1 MTSPKRSTT
10 GTDPSRNDAKPVI
23 SFEHVSKV
31 YKLFGSRQ
39 QQVMDG
45 IGLSRFLPASKRPK
59 FGEFHALRAVSFSI
73 KSGERVGIIGRNGA
87 GKTTLLR
94 LITQNFAPTRG
105 RVKIDG
111 SVQALMQLGLGFH
124 PEFTGRENI
133 VASLNYNGLVGS
145 AFDEALAEV
154 IEFVEL
160 GDFLDQPVKSYSLG
174 MQARLQFAA
183 ATAIRPNILI
193 VDEVLGAG
201 DAYFAA
207 KSAHRM
213 KKLATSGCT
222 LLLVSHATSEILRF
236 CQRVI
241 WIHQGAILMD
251 GPALDVVRVYEAYIE
266 ELNFKMRR
274 QTDALW
280 GDAEPA
286 PALQTP
292 APVESVLSASNTST
306 SAPSASGAIKE
317 AEAGRDAPQEAAA
330 EGFAEATPV
339 GTAEALVELNGIAAG
354 VVAPA
359 TESSRPID
367 EAPGSPE
374 AEVVMLPA
382 LERSSDLE
390 RERAARSLQEGVVQ
404 TLADMRDD
412 EGAETE
418 GMPLPGWQR
427 DLFSEML
434 QSDGETPVE
443 GFERWP
449 GEPGLKITRMR
460 ILDSRNRLVDRVR
473 SGDPVTF
480 ECTISAELDGDY
492 RFRLSIL
499 FMTLEG
505 VGACR
510 NFSPYFEHR
519 LAAGET
525 VRLRLHMHECMLAG
539 REYVFS
545 AALFKYFDMVD
556 SSTAIRYDLL
566 SRAFRLRVDGRLAHD
581 PGLYHQPGEW
591 AAAAVTRDS
600 RRLLAAS

>member
-1 MTSPKRSTT
+1 MTSPEAIASGPGAVPDKT
-10 GTDPSRNDAKPVI
+10 VI
-23 SFEHVSKV
+23 EFEHVSKI

-39 QQVMDG
+39 QQVLDG
-45 IGLSRFLPASKRPK
+45 IGLTRFLPVKQRPK
-59 FGEFHALRAVSFSI
+59 FGEFHALRDMSFSI
-73 KSGERVGIIGRNGA
+73 KAGERVGIIGRNGA

-94 LITQNFAPTRG
+94 LITQNFAPTSG
-105 RVKIDG
+105 QVRVDG

-124 PEFTGRENI
+124 LEFTGYENI

-145 AFDEALAEV
+145 AFKEALAEV

-160 GDFLDQPVKSYSLG
+160 GEFLHQPVKAYSLG

-213 KKLATSGCT
+213 KKLALSGCT

-241 WIHQGAILMD
+241 WVHQGAILMD
-251 GPALDVVRVYEAYIE
+251 GPALDVIRVYEAYIE
-266 ELNFKMRR
+266 ELNFKMRKETASLWKEVE
-274 QTDALW
+274 TDRSIAAAPSIRPEASEARDASARAEREEIPITEPPVPLAL
-280 GDAEPA
+280 DAEV
-286 PALQTP
+286 TP
-292 APVESVLSASNTST
+292 SVEPVVAT
-306 SAPSASGAIKE
+306 
-317 AEAGRDAPQEAAA
+317 EAGEDRD
-330 EGFAEATPV
+330 T
-339 GTAEALVELNGIAAG
+339 
-354 VVAPA
+354 
-359 TESSRPID
+359 
-367 EAPGSPE
+367 
-374 AEVVMLPA
+374 
-382 LERSSDLE
+382 
-390 RERAARSLQEGVVQ
+390 
-404 TLADMRDD
+404 
-412 EGAETE
+412 GAETE
-418 GMPLPGWQR
+418 GAPLPDWQR

-434 QSDGETPVE
+434 QSEGETPLE
-443 GFERWP
+443 GLERWP
-449 GEPGLKITRMR
+449 GEHGLKITRVR
-460 ILDSRNRLVDRVR
+460 ILDARNRLVDRIR

-480 ECTISAELDGDY
+480 EITVAAEQAGDY

-510 NFSPYFEHR
+510 NFSPYFEHP
-519 LAAGET
+519 LAHGEE
-525 VRLRLHMHECMLAG
+525 VRLRLHMPECMLAG

-545 AALFKYFDMVD
+545 AALFKHYDMVD

-566 SRAFRLRVDGRLAHD
+566 SRAFRLRVDGRLAYD

-591 AAAAVTRDS
+591 AAVSATQVE

>member
-1 MTSPKRSTT
+1 MTSPNRGPFGAGTT
-10 GTDPSRNDAKPVI
+10 QSEAKPVI
-23 SFEHVSKV
+23 TFEHVSKI

-45 IGLSRFLPASKRPK
+45 IGLSRLLPVSKRPK
-59 FGEFHALRAVSFSI
+59 FGEFHALRSVSFSI

-94 LITQNFAPTRG
+94 LITQNFGPTRG

-160 GDFLDQPVKSYSLG
+160 GDFLDQPVKAYSLG

-183 ATAIRPNILI
+183 ATAIRPKILI

-266 ELNFKMRR
+266 ELNFRMRK
-274 QTDALW
+274 QTDSLW
-280 GDAEPA
+280 GDVDQA
-286 PALQTP
+286 PALPNPEP
-292 APVESVLSASNTST
+292 AESVPSEPV
-306 SAPSASGAIKE
+306 PSASAAASE
-317 AEAGRDAPQEAAA
+317 AELARDGVFVEAPTEGA
-330 EGFAEATPV
+330 EETQLATPD
-339 GTAEALVELNGIAAG
+339 ALVDVNGNAG
-354 VVAPA
+354 PEEGAQA
-359 TESSRPID
+359 IETLQLIGSAS
-367 EAPGSPE
+367 GSPE
-374 AEVVMLPA
+374 AEVFTHPA

-390 RERAARSLQEGVVQ
+390 RERAALSLQEGEVQ
-404 TLADMRDD
+404 ILADMRED

-443 GFERWP
+443 SFERWP
-449 GEPGLKITRMR
+449 GEPGLKISRMR

-480 ECTISAELDGDY
+480 ECTVSAELDGDY

-519 LAAGET
+519 LAAGEK
-525 VRLRLHMHECMLAG
+525 VRLRLHMHECLLAG

>member
-1 MTSPKRSTT
+1 MTSHKRSSS
-10 GTDPSRNDAKPVI
+10 GTDPSQNDAKPVI
-23 SFEHVSKV
+23 TFEHVSKV

-45 IGLSRFLPASKRPK
+45 IGLARFLPANKRPK

-94 LITQNFAPTRG
+94 LITQNFGPTRG

-133 VASLNYNGLVGS
+133 VASLNYNGLVGP

-160 GDFLDQPVKSYSLG
+160 GDFLDQPVKAYSLG

-266 ELNFKMRR
+266 ELNFKMRK

-280 GDAEPA
+280 GDSDPA
-286 PALQTP
+286 PALPISEP
-292 APVESVLSASNTST
+292 AE
-306 SAPSASGAIKE
+306 SAPAAVAVVSQADLASDELAVT
-317 AEAGRDAPQEAAA
+317 ATA
-330 EGFAEATPV
+330 EGAEDMRAELPADPGNASSSAALEDETQTTENSLPNNATD
-339 GTAEALVELNGIAAG
+339 GAL
-354 VVAPA
+354 
-359 TESSRPID
+359 
-367 EAPGSPE
+367 E
-374 AEVVMLPA
+374 AEVVTLPA
-382 LERSSDLE
+382 HDRSNDLE
-390 RERAARSLQEGVVQ
+390 KERAALNLQEGVVQ
-404 TLADMRDD
+404 TISDLREE

-418 GMPLPGWQR
+418 GVPLPGWQR

-480 ECTISAELDGDY
+480 ECTISAEIEGDY

-505 VGACR
+505 TGACR

-519 LAAGET
+519 LAVGES